1 MILPRL
7 LRKIKIR
14 IALGFCRVDILENDK
29 DYHDEQNVWLHLF
42 EITAILIG
50 GYCPRRFEQCGLF
63 VSRILNDFHL
73 PPLFSHFDNCS
84 SCSPYQALFG
94 QSCINQK
101 EEEENDGGGSL
112 NSIFCSFIIRIYF
125 PGMN

>member
-1 MILPRL
+1 M
-7 LRKIKIR
+7 
-14 IALGFCRVDILENDK
+14 DILENDK

-73 PPLFSHFDNCS
+73 PQLFSHFDNCFLL
-84 SCSPYQALFG
+84 ALTKPCLG
-94 QSCINQK
+94 K
-101 EEEENDGGGSL
+101 VALTKKKKKKKMMGGGV
-112 NSIFCSFIIRIYF
+112 FKFYF
-125 PGMN
+125 LQFHNTDLLPWYELKISELLD